1 MRLVETPK
9 FDNSKRDDGV
19 DQLHIDL
26 TLAKHWLIET
36 TSADENG
43 TFIEILLFPLKVIKC
58 IWREINKLPF

>member
-26 TLAKHWLIET
+26 TIAKHWLIET

-43 TFIEILLFPLKVIKC
+43 TFI
-58 IWREINKLPF
+58 